1 MVRHYHVLT
10 HQRYSGRAIEI
21 RHLQLQIFFPWKLPF
36 LTDRGAHLLCMLRI
50 LVTEQIE
57 KEFGEEE

>member
-1 MVRHYHVLT
+1 MERHYHVLT

-36 LTDRGAHLLCMLRI
+36 LTDRGVHLPCMLRI
-50 LVTEQIE
+50 LVTWQIE
-57 KEFGEEE
+57 KEFDEEE